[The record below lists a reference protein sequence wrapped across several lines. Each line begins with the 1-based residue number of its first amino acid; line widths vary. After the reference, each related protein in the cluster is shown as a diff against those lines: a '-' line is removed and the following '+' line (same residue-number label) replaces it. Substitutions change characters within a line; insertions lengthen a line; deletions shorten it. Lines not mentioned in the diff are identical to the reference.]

1 MLHYWPDMRKIKKS
15 QKSKIEKKNRC
26 VFRFLGI
33 TFLFRK
39 MVNRDR
45 NQNAPFWEGFRTM
58 YRKYMFSKNLFWD
71 KNLVKSGMD
80 LVRKLK
86 NGMSKSKTEKR
97 FRKMK
102 KNRWKIKKISFNYHK
117 IWLRYKRAKKI
128 PFILDHPLYPTDWS
142 ISIRFF

>member
-1 MLHYWPDMRKIKKS
+1 MNFVHIFFKTIFFQAVTCKNICLGMMHSHINFEIFMLHYWPDMRKIKKS

-45 NQNAPFWEGFRTM
+45 NQNAPFWTGFRTM
-58 YRKYMFSKNLFWD
+58 YRKYMFSKNKFWD
-71 KNLVKSGMD
+71 KNRVKWGMD

-86 NGMSKSKTEKR
+86 NGRSKSKSEKK

-102 KNRWKIKKISFNYHK
+102 KNGC
-117 IWLRYKRAKKI
+117 
-128 PFILDHPLYPTDWS
+128 
-142 ISIRFF
+142 